1 MFKTHTITI
10 ELIPDINS
18 LKSQLM
24 NIPLNPN
31 ELLVLPTFG
40 SLPDP
45 LYGSINIPDLEIQKF
60 VTDLVNQQLF
70 TNILNLVKPLLSFL
84 QLDFSIFPK
93 IPVLDVGLDQ
103 LLTMDSK
110 ALEEKIVSAI
120 ESGITI
126 PYIDNVYRSLEMAEL
141 AASQILARI
150 KAFYAFDCIKI
161 ITDLITSA
169 LDKLNLN
176 ITFVLP
182 LLILPNFA
190 ELETAFREILNSVI
204 DLDGMVDDLVD
215 GVVGDIGARFAAKFA
230 EYSKELKVIF
240 DTLNSV
246 VDVASI
252 ISDIGINLGAE
263 FEWHQFVTELMSYIT
278 GALLKK
284 IMDFCESVLGML
296 GFSFYKIKIP
306 ILVAMDYNFPVINID
321 DPFKLPEININDLVK
336 LPTINIDD
344 FKFPVVSISDPFKL
358 PEISSIDD
366 LFKLPKI
373 NIDDHFKF
381 PVVSISD
388 PFK

>member
-1 MFKTHTITI
+1 
-10 ELIPDINS
+10 
-18 LKSQLM
+18 M

-60 VTDLVNQQLF
+60 VMDLVNQQLF

-110 ALEEKIVSAI
+110 ALEEKIVIAI

-126 PYIDNVYRSLEMAEL
+126 PYIDSVYRSLEMAEL

-169 LDKLNLN
+169 LDKLNIN
-176 ITFVLP
+176 TTFVLP

-190 ELETAFREILNSVI
+190 ELEAAFREILNSVI
-204 DLDGMVDDLVD
+204 DLDGMVD
-215 GVVGDIGARFAAKFA
+215 GAIADIGARFAAKFA
-230 EYSKELKVIF
+230 EYSKELKAIF

-246 VDVASI
+246 IDLTTI

-296 GFSFYKIKIP
+296 GFSFYKIIIP
-306 ILVAMDYNFPVINID
+306 VLVAVDYNFPVISID

>member
-24 NIPLNPN
+24 NIPINPN

-60 VTDLVNQQLF
+60 VIDLVNQQLF

-93 IPVLDVGLDQ
+93 IPVLDVGLDE

-126 PYIDNVYRSLEMAEL
+126 PYIDSVYRSLEMAEL

-150 KAFYAFDCIKI
+150 KAFYAFDCIQV

-176 ITFVLP
+176 ITFILP
-182 LLILPNFA
+182 LLTLPNFV
-190 ELETAFREILNSVI
+190 ELEAAFRESFNSAI
-204 DLDGMVDDLVD
+204 DLNRITRG
-215 GVVGDIGARFAAKFA
+215 IGTSLA
-230 EYSKELKVIF
+230 
-240 DTLNSV
+240 
-246 VDVASI
+246 
-252 ISDIGINLGAE
+252 GE
-263 FEWHQFVTELMSYIT
+263 FEWHQYVTETMSYIN
-278 GALLKK
+278 GELLRK
-284 IMDFCESVLGML
+284 IMQFCQSTLGML
-296 GFSFYKIKIP
+296 GFSFYKISVSVS
-306 ILVAMDYNFPVINID
+306 VAMDYNFPVISID
-321 DPFKLPEININDLVK
+321 DPFK
-336 LPTINIDD
+336 
-344 FKFPVVSISDPFKL
+344 
-358 PEISSIDD
+358 
-366 LFKLPKI
+366 
-373 NIDDHFKF
+373 
-381 PVVSISD
+381 
-388 PFK
+388 

>member
-10 ELIPDINS
+10 ELIPDINN

-24 NIPLNPN
+24 NIPLNPD

-60 VTDLVNQQLF
+60 VMDLVNQQLF

-84 QLDFSIFPK
+84 HLGFSIFPK

-126 PYIDNVYRSLEMAEL
+126 PYIDSVYRSLEMAEL

-169 LDKLNLN
+169 LKKLKINSV
-176 ITFVLP
+176 FALP
-182 LLILPNFA
+182 LLILANFA
-190 ELETAFREILNSVI
+190 ELEAAFREILNSVI
-204 DLDGMVDDLVD
+204 DLDGMID
-215 GVVGDIGARFAAKFA
+215 GVVGDIKARFAAKFA
-230 EYSKELKVIF
+230 EYSKELQVIF

-246 VDVASI
+246 IDLTSI
-252 ISDIGINLGAE
+252 ISDIGINLAGE

-296 GFSFYKIKIP
+296 GFSFYKINIP
-306 ILVAMDYNFPVINID
+306 ILVAVDYSFPVINIS

-373 NIDDHFKF
+373 NIDDHLKF
-381 PVVSISD
+381 PTISISD

>member
-10 ELIPDINS
+10 ELIPDINN

-60 VTDLVNQQLF
+60 VMDLVNQQLF

-110 ALEEKIVSAI
+110 ALEEKIVIAI

-126 PYIDNVYRSLEMAEL
+126 PYIDSVYRSLEMAEL

-169 LDKLNLN
+169 LDKLNIN
-176 ITFVLP
+176 TTFVLP
-182 LLILPNFA
+182 LLTLPNFA
-190 ELETAFREILNSVI
+190 ELEAAFREILNSVI
-204 DLDGMVDDLVD
+204 DLDGMID
-215 GVVGDIGARFAAKFA
+215 GVVGDIKARFAAKFA
-230 EYSKELKVIF
+230 EYSKELQVIF

-246 VDVASI
+246 IDLTSI
-252 ISDIGINLGAE
+252 ISDIGINLAGE

-296 GFSFYKIKIP
+296 GFSFYKINIP
-306 ILVAMDYNFPVINID
+306 ILVAVDYNFPVINIS

-373 NIDDHFKF
+373 NIDDHLKF
-381 PVVSISD
+381 PTISISD

>member
-1 MFKTHTITI
+1 MFRTHTITI
-10 ELIPDINS
+10 ELIPDINN

-24 NIPLNPN
+24 NIPLNPD

-60 VTDLVNQQLF
+60 VMDLVNQQLF

-126 PYIDNVYRSLEMAEL
+126 PYIDSVYRSLEMAEL

-169 LDKLNLN
+169 LKKLKINSV
-176 ITFVLP
+176 FALP

-190 ELETAFREILNSVI
+190 ELEAAFREILNSVI
-204 DLDGMVDDLVD
+204 DLDGMID
-215 GVVGDIGARFAAKFA
+215 GVVGDIKARFAAKFA
-230 EYSKELKVIF
+230 EYSKELQVIF

-246 VDVASI
+246 IDLTSI
-252 ISDIGINLGAE
+252 ISDIGINLAGE

-296 GFSFYKIKIP
+296 GFSFYKINIP
-306 ILVAMDYNFPVINID
+306 ILVAVDYNFPVINIS

-373 NIDDHFKF
+373 NIDDHLKF
-381 PVVSISD
+381 PTISISD